1 MSAFS
6 VYLFVR
12 TGPEYDSG
20 AAHRRLQA
28 LQALRD
34 ELVGLGVR
42 VSPVPDQA
50 DLDVEITNVFG
61 SSEESMYG
69 EPRRLV
75 RGGDG
80 RRVVIVRISV
90 GDERLDFVCSDG
102 VGRVSAE
109 HHAAKR
115 ILVWL
120 ESLSQESHQDA
131 GEWRDLTAEI
141 CSNS

>member
-1 MSAFS
+1 MSAFT

-12 TGPEYDSG
+12 AASDHDSAG
-20 AAHRRLQA
+20 AHRRLQA

-34 ELVGLGVR
+34 ELVGLGIR

-61 SSEESMYG
+61 TSEESICG

-75 RGGDG
+75 RGGEG

-102 VGRVSAE
+102 IGRVSAE

-115 ILVWL
+115 ILAWL
-120 ESLSQESHQDA
+120 DSLGQDASSHA
-131 GEWRDLTAEI
+131 GEWRDLTGDI
-141 CSNS
+141 SS